1 MVSTLLRIG
10 GKMKILSL
18 VAFFLFIS
26 NAQAAFREI
35 ECSVSVEGKN
45 EDKSLIYLNPGSSV
59 TTRFSVG
66 NGMAELFVVI
76 AHKPFGPSQIT
87 VHSLNP
93 SSPRSTVASS
103 KTNQQVKMADLKTNM
118 VSIPVILTKF
128 NNKPALVECKGM
140 K

>member
-10 GKMKILSL
+10 GKLKILSL

-35 ECSVSVEGKN
+35 ECSVTVDGQK
-45 EDKSLIYLNPGSSV
+45 EDKSLIYLSPGASV
-59 TTRFSVG
+59 MTRFSVK
-66 NGMAELFVVI
+66 NGEAELFVVI

-93 SSPRSTVASS
+93 AGSKGMTASS
-103 KTNQQVKMADLKTNM
+103 KTDQNVKMKELKTNM
-118 VSIPVILTKF
+118 VSIPVVLTKF
-128 NNKPALVECKGM
+128 NNKQALVECKVM